1 MESLFDELG
10 GVPEL
15 CRVSS
20 RSTEIMYA
28 MLADSDMLACAPASL
43 VRPLVQRGELA
54 VLPWNSQ
61 AVGPLGVLAKAEVL
75 SHQTHPSQSFIT
87 HVLAVGGGLRH

>member
-28 MLADSDMLACAPASL
+28 MLADGDMLACAPASL

-61 AVGPLGVLAKAEVL
+61 AVGPLGVLVKAEVL
-75 SHQTHPSQSFIT
+75 ASHNHPCQSFVA
-87 HVLAVGGGLRH
+87 HVLAPGSGLRH

>member
-1 MESLFDELG
+1 
-10 GVPEL
+10 
-15 CRVSS
+15 
-20 RSTEIMYA
+20 MYA
-28 MLADSDMLACAPASL
+28 MLACAPASL

-75 SHQTHPSQSFIT
+75 ASQAHPCHRFIA
-87 HVLAVGGGLRH
+87 HVLAPGNGLRH